1 MIRSVLP
8 LGFIAA
14 SRFFGL
20 FIILPV
26 LSLYALELDG
36 ANEFLAGLTIGAYAI
51 TQMIFQVPFGTLSDR
66 FGRKFMMLIGL
77 VIFIIGSFICALASD
92 IYVMLL
98 GRLLQGC
105 GAVGAVAT
113 AMISDLVSEDKRSK
127 AMAMMGGMIGI
138 AFALS
143 MVLSPLLSRE
153 FGLESLFY
161 LSIAITVFCIFL
173 LFSAVPKEPKIH
185 HHDAKIPLMQLLAQ
199 RDLAIMNLT
208 NLMQKMLMSCAFVAI
223 PIVLVKELNYASDN
237 LWIVYLVAMIFG
249 FVAMGMAGFLGDG
262 KGHSKKLLLI
272 GVALFIASFIGFGV
286 ANSATIF
293 IISVVVFFIGF
304 NIHEPIMQS
313 CASKF
318 AKASQKGSALGIF
331 NSFGYLGSF
340 LGGAVGGYL
349 LHSFNIAVLAG
360 VLAVASAIWLAV
372 LFGLN
377 DPRIFKIIHLGNIDI
392 SKLDGVNG
400 IIDRY
405 SQNGEILVKFNSK
418 IISCSEIFN
427 ILGVKDEEL

>member
-1 MIRSVLP
+1 
-8 LGFIAA
+8 
-14 SRFFGL
+14 
-20 FIILPV
+20 
-26 LSLYALELDG
+26 
-36 ANEFLAGLTIGAYAI
+36 
-51 TQMIFQVPFGTLSDR
+51 
-66 FGRKFMMLIGL
+66 
-77 VIFIIGSFICALASD
+77 
-92 IYVMLL
+92 
-98 GRLLQGC
+98 
-105 GAVGAVAT
+105 
-113 AMISDLVSEDKRSK
+113 
-127 AMAMMGGMIGI
+127 
-138 AFALS
+138 
-143 MVLSPLLSRE
+143 
-153 FGLESLFY
+153 
-161 LSIAITVFCIFL
+161 
-173 LFSAVPKEPKIH
+173 
-185 HHDAKIPLMQLLAQ
+185 
-199 RDLAIMNLT
+199 
-208 NLMQKMLMSCAFVAI
+208 
-223 PIVLVKELNYASDN
+223 
-237 LWIVYLVAMIFG
+237 
-249 FVAMGMAGFLGDG
+249 MGMAGFLGDG

-377 DPRIFKIIHLGNIDI
+377 DPRIFKIIRLGNIDI

-418 IISCSEIFN
+418 IISRSEIFN